1 MKGLY
6 VLKEMSNT
14 ELNINEILEFH
25 LPRWNELP
33 EIELYM
39 DQVVYTL
46 EKKLEIFAEDDSQ
59 KIITSTMINNY
70 VKQKVVK
77 PPEKKRYGRLQL
89 AYLFVVCLL
98 KRIMNI
104 SDICQSIEMMLKKY
118 TVQEIYDM
126 FCDEFESALKVA
138 FSGGTSSNG
147 INDETA
153 DVEVVALRSAMMALA
168 NLILVQKIVKLR
180 INNKE

>member
-1 MKGLY
+1 MKGITDIDL
-6 VLKEMSNT
+6 NT
-14 ELNINEILEFH
+14 KEILEFH
-25 LPRWNELP
+25 LPRWDELP

-46 EKKLEIFAEDDSQ
+46 EKKLEIFAEDESQ

-89 AYLFVVCLL
+89 SYLFVVCLL

-104 SDICQSIEMMLKKY
+104 SDICTSIEMMLKKY
-118 TVQEIYDM
+118 TVQQIYDM
-126 FCDEFESALKVA
+126 FCDEFESALRVA
-138 FSGGTSSNG
+138 FTGEPSSNG
-147 INDETA
+147 IHDEDA

-168 NLILVQKIVKLR
+168 NLILVQRIVKLE

>member
-1 MKGLY
+1 MKGI
-6 VLKEMSNT
+6 T
-14 ELNINEILEFH
+14 DIDLNVQEILDFH
-25 LPRWNELP
+25 LPRWDELP

-89 AYLFVVCLL
+89 SYLFVVCLL

-118 TVQEIYDM
+118 TVQQTYDM

-138 FSGGTSSNG
+138 FSGEASSNSIG
-147 INDETA
+147 DETA
-153 DVEVVALRSAMMALA
+153 DVEIVALRSAMMALA
-168 NLILVQKIVKLR
+168 NLILVQKIVKLK
-180 INNKE
+180 INNQE

>member
-1 MKGLY
+1 MKGITDIDL
-6 VLKEMSNT
+6 NT
-14 ELNINEILEFH
+14 KEILEFH
-25 LPRWNELP
+25 LPRWDELP

-46 EKKLEIFAEDDSQ
+46 EKKLEIFAEDESQ

-89 AYLFVVCLL
+89 SYLFVVCLL

-104 SDICQSIEMMLKKY
+104 SDICLSIEMMLKKY
-118 TVQEIYDM
+118 TVQQIYDM

-138 FSGGTSSNG
+138 FSGETSSNG
-147 INDETA
+147 INDENT

-168 NLILVQKIVKLR
+168 NLILVQKIVKLK